1 MHSGPVRAAVHFCS
15 RPHSLRPAR
24 VLMRSAS
31 TMTTFRCAVILILL
45 AVAAPQA
52 HAQQLP
58 TPDQARRLLDTRP
71 DLVAQLR
78 REIASSGLTADQI
91 RTRLRAAGYPEDLL
105 DSFVGPKG
113 VGRDSLRAGL
123 PTEDVL
129 DAVAALGITDSV
141 DTSELRQLIR
151 TRRAGAT
158 SRDTLRS
165 NRPMRLRADSLAFA
179 DSVESI
185 DAADR
190 DMRDSVSRPAD
201 ARRVNSLRRV
211 RAAADSGFT
220 LFGLSVFD
228 AATTQFDPNL
238 AGPVDATYK
247 LGPGDRLVLVLTG
260 DAERSFLLD
269 VTREGVVFIPGVGEV
284 AAANLTLGQFE
295 DQLYARLARVYSG
308 LRRGAGATTHFSINV
323 ARLHSNQVFVLGDV
337 DQPGSYR
344 VSSAGTAL
352 TALYAAGGPTPN
364 GSMRRIEIRRGGRLV
379 DSLDLYDYFL
389 RADGSHDPRLQSGDV
404 VFVPVHS
411 ARVRMH
417 GEIVRP
423 GTYELRRGET
433 LADALRSAG
442 GFTAE
447 AARRRVQISRILPPS
462 LRDTTDRARVVI
474 DIASDQFATGT
485 GPAYPLEPG
494 DVIRV
499 FAVSERVGRRVTVRG
514 DVWTPGVLGFT
525 AGMHLSDAV
534 RMSGGIKPD
543 AYLGQVLV
551 SRLRASDSS
560 RVQLRTAFA
569 DSSGRLTND
578 LLLREDDEIRIFAVT
593 EFRTPEYIAI
603 TGAVRRPGRVPY
615 REGMTLRDLVML
627 AGGLEE
633 RAYLR
638 DAEIARL
645 PKTRD
650 GGQLASSQRVPLDSS
665 YLLARAS
672 SAQRARSTP
681 DVLLEPFDNV
691 LVFAQPDWERPRRV
705 IITGEVRFPGTYT
718 LTNKQD
724 RLSDVL
730 QRAGGPTQA
739 AYADGIVFYRHQG
752 RVGRVGVDLA
762 QVLKSASYRDN
773 LILQDGD
780 SVNLPPF
787 TGIVEVQG
795 AVNAPRGVA
804 YVPGADLNYYVR
816 AAGGPSRVAEM
827 SRSYVTQ
834 PDGSVES
841 VVERALRPDVIPVP
855 RPGSLVVVTEK
866 DLTDKTDTLARFG
879 VIAQLLGSLIAL
891 IAIVRR

>member
-1 MHSGPVRAAVHFCS
+1 M
-15 RPHSLRPAR
+15 
-24 VLMRSAS
+24 
-31 TMTTFRCAVILILL
+31 
-45 AVAAPQA
+45 
-52 HAQQLP
+52 
-58 TPDQARRLLDTRP
+58 
-71 DLVAQLR
+71 
-78 REIASSGLTADQI
+78 
-91 RTRLRAAGYPEDLL
+91 
-105 DSFVGPKG
+105 
-113 VGRDSLRAGL
+113 
-123 PTEDVL
+123 
-129 DAVAALGITDSV
+129 
-141 DTSELRQLIR
+141 
-151 TRRAGAT
+151 
-158 SRDTLRS
+158 
-165 NRPMRLRADSLAFA
+165 
-179 DSVESI
+179 
-185 DAADR
+185 
-190 DMRDSVSRPAD
+190 
-201 ARRVNSLRRV
+201 
-211 RAAADSGFT
+211 
-220 LFGLSVFD
+220 
-228 AATTQFDPNL
+228 
-238 AGPVDATYK
+238 
-247 LGPGDRLVLVLTG
+247 
-260 DAERSFLLD
+260 
-269 VTREGVVFIPGVGEV
+269 
-284 AAANLTLGQFE
+284 
-295 DQLYARLARVYSG
+295 
-308 LRRGAGATTHFSINV
+308 
-323 ARLHSNQVFVLGDV
+323 
-337 DQPGSYR
+337 
-344 VSSAGTAL
+344 
-352 TALYAAGGPTPN
+352 
-364 GSMRRIEIRRGGRLV
+364 
-379 DSLDLYDYFL
+379 
-389 RADGSHDPRLQSGDV
+389 
-404 VFVPVHS
+404 
-411 ARVRMH
+411 
-417 GEIVRP
+417 
-423 GTYELRRGET
+423 
-433 LADALRSAG
+433 
-442 GFTAE
+442 
-447 AARRRVQISRILPPS
+447 
-462 LRDTTDRARVVI
+462 
-474 DIASDQFATGT
+474 
-485 GPAYPLEPG
+485 
-494 DVIRV
+494 IRV

-543 AYLGQVLV
+543 AYLGQILV

-578 LLLREDDEIRIFAVT
+578 MLLREDDEIRIFAVT

-691 LVFAQPDWERPRRV
+691 LIFAQPDWERPRRV
-705 IITGEVRFPGTYT
+705 IITGEVRFPGAYT

-816 AAGGPSRVAEM
+816 AAGGPSRIAEM
-827 SRSYVTQ
+827 NRSYVTQ